1 MEDASNNNRESEQG
15 VVRDNYFEQRKEK
28 ARAIYDAQKNIRNP
42 YLETEVVFNSDGFHH
57 LQFSDRRE
65 RNKKEQ
71 LLKFSLLP
79 LAINVVKKS
88 GTLQEYR
95 RDIVA
100 VGKKGN
106 DGFRKTKGVQYWG
119 FAAVVG
125 EQKIKIR
132 VILRKIGDGNVI
144 FWSVMPDSKLKGRQR
159 LYDAGIED
167 E

>member
-1 MEDASNNNRESEQG
+1 MEDVPNNNRGLEQN
-15 VVRDNYFEQRKEK
+15 VFEQRKEK
-28 ARAIYDAQKNIRNP
+28 ARVIYDTQKNIRNP

-57 LQFSDRRE
+57 LQFSARRE
-65 RNKKEQ
+65 RSKKEQ
-71 LLKFSLLP
+71 LLKFNLLP
-79 LAINVVKKS
+79 LAINVIKRS

-95 RDIVA
+95 KDIVA

-106 DGFRKTKGVQYWG
+106 DGFRKTKEVQYWG
-119 FAAVVG
+119 FTAIMG

-144 FWSVMPDSKLKGRQR
+144 FWSVMPDSKLKGGQR
-159 LYDAGIED
+159 LYGAGIED